1 MMPYDFLEVYDYENS
16 ESNCEQICS
25 YFDEVYNISDQSSK
39 SSGLSYFNKKRQKI
53 CDTKSFNFGED
64 WACNEIVYSFISDSI
79 SSYVKKYSFLETLNK
94 GAYWRLCPSYNIQ
107 RYEGEKE
114 GFFTLH
120 NENSGTYPYRML
132 VWMVYL
138 NNAKCGT
145 EFPYQDKT
153 VTPKTGRTVIWPA
166 GWTHPHV
173 GVTPNQGTKYIATG
187 WFYFLPKGD
196 APKFDGHHPDEENIK
211 EIVI

>member
-94 GAYWRLCPSYNIQ
+94 GAHWRLCPSYNIQ

-138 NNAKCGT
+138 NDAKCGT
-145 EFPYQDKT
+145 EFPYQEKT
-153 VTPKTGRTVIWPA
+153 VTPKAGRTVIWPA
-166 GWTHPHV
+166 DWTHPHK

>member
-1 MMPYDFLEVYDYENS
+1 MPYDFLEVYDYENS

-94 GAYWRLCPSYNIQ
+94 GAHWRLCPSYNIQ
-107 RYEGEKE
+107 RYVGEKE

-120 NENSGTYPYRML
+120 NENSGTYTYRML

-145 EFPYQDKT
+145 KFPYQDKT

>member
-1 MMPYDFLEVYDYENS
+1 MPYDFLEVYDYENS

-39 SSGLSYFNKKRQKI
+39 SSGLSI

-94 GAYWRLCPSYNIQ
+94 GAHWRLCPSYNIQ

>member
-16 ESNCEQICS
+16 KSNCEQICS

-94 GAYWRLCPSYNIQ
+94 GAHWRLCPSYNIQ
-107 RYEGEKE
+107 RYIGEEE
-114 GFFTLH
+114 GFFNLH
-120 NENSGTYPYRML
+120 NENSGSHPYRML

-138 NNAKCGT
+138 NDAKCGT
-145 EFPYQDKT
+145 EFPYQEKT

-211 EIVI
+211 EIVV

>member
-1 MMPYDFLEVYDYENS
+1 
-16 ESNCEQICS
+16 
-25 YFDEVYNISDQSSK
+25 VYNISDQSSK

-94 GAYWRLCPSYNIQ
+94 GAHWRLCPSYNIQ

-120 NENSGTYPYRML
+120 NENSGSHPYRML

-138 NNAKCGT
+138 NDAKCGT

-211 EIVI
+211 EIVV

>member
-1 MMPYDFLEVYDYENS
+1 MPYDFLEVYDYENS
-16 ESNCEQICS
+16 KSNCEQICS

-94 GAYWRLCPSYNIQ
+94 GAHWRLCPSYNIQ

-120 NENSGTYPYRML
+120 NENSGSHPYRML

-138 NNAKCGT
+138 NDAKCGT
-145 EFPYQDKT
+145 KFPYQDKT

-166 GWTHPHV
+166 GWTHPHH
-173 GVTPNQGTKYIATG
+173 GIP
-187 WFYFLPKGD
+187 
-196 APKFDGHHPDEENIK
+196 APKELSILLLDGFIFFPK
-211 EIVI
+211 EMHLNLMAIIQTKKILKR

>member
-16 ESNCEQICS
+16 ELNCEQICS

-94 GAYWRLCPSYNIQ
+94 GAHWRLCPSYNIQ

>member
-53 CDTKSFNFGED
+53 CDTTSFNFGED

-94 GAYWRLCPSYNIQ
+94 GAHWRLCPSYNIQ

>member
-1 MMPYDFLEVYDYENS
+1 MPYDFLEVYDYENS

-94 GAYWRLCPSYNIQ
+94 GAHWRLCPSYNIQ

-145 EFPYQDKT
+145 EFPYQEKT

-166 GWTHPHV
+166 DWTHPHK

-211 EIVI
+211 EIVV

>member
-1 MMPYDFLEVYDYENS
+1 MPYDFLEVYDYENS

-94 GAYWRLCPSYNIQ
+94 GAHWRLCPSYNIQ

-120 NENSGTYPYRML
+120 NENSGTYPFRML

-166 GWTHPHV
+166 GWTHVHK
-173 GVTPNQGTKYIATG
+173 GVVPNKGLKYIVTG
-187 WFYFLPKGD
+187 WASYV
-196 APKFDGHHPDEENIK
+196 E
-211 EIVI
+211 

>member
-94 GAYWRLCPSYNIQ
+94 GAHWRLCPSYNIQ
-107 RYEGEKE
+107 IYEGEKE